1 MKKLVLVLSL
11 VLGTSVNAQTKG
23 VENPSKGFDFDLF
36 QKTLTEQMLIQFPGM
51 VEDTTNNFAARATSQ
66 EEAGYPIC
74 YGSKRG
80 GMVNLKENEI
90 DQAKRLVS
98 EYKQYLFDSPY
109 FGETTIK
116 KYYVDFSAVATKQYG
131 GLIRY
136 GFIVDNNITYESI
149 MGESKIIEDFLEKN

>member
-1 MKKLVLVLSL
+1 MKKLVLVLAL
-11 VLGTSVNAQTKG
+11 ALGTSVNAQTKG
-23 VENPSKGFDFDLF
+23 LENPSKGFDFDLF
-36 QKTLTEQMLIQFPGM
+36 QKTLTEQMLVQFPGM

-66 EEAGYPIC
+66 EESGYPIC

-80 GMVNLKENEI
+80 GMVDLKENEI

-109 FGETTIK
+109 FGEATIK

-136 GFIVDNNITYESI
+136 GFIVDNNITREGIMDESNSI
-149 MGESKIIEDFLEKN
+149 SNQIEKN